1 MGVGNGPLIPRPAL
15 RQVPSATYEDVCGQE
30 DAVRAVRDL
39 IELPMRHGA
48 LFEAVGA
55 QPRPGGVILAGPPG
69 TGKTLL
75 ARAVAASCG
84 AHLELVGGPELLSPY
99 VGASE
104 QALRQVFER
113 ATQAAP
119 ALIVFDELDAFAPS
133 RQHAEA
139 QHQQALVAQ
148 LLTLLDGL
156 EPRRAVYVIAT
167 TNRPQAIDPA
177 LRRPG
182 RFDRV
187 VTMDLPRQAGR
198 AAILRHHL
206 TPLRLAD
213 GLEHERLAQWLAAR
227 TRGASGAD
235 LAHLC
240 QSAARLCVRQE
251 LEYRERRDSPGQ
263 SPLPEHN
270 MTAITTIP
278 NPLSTNNIATPPLAI
293 THAHFEQ
300 ALREWLAE
308 HAPSSPRPD

>member
-1 MGVGNGPLIPRPAL
+1 M
-15 RQVPSATYEDVCGQE
+15 
-30 DAVRAVRDL
+30 RAVRDL
-39 IELPMRHGA
+39 IELPMRHGH

-55 QPRPGGVILAGPPG
+55 RPCPGGVILAGPPG

-113 ATQAAP
+113 AAQAAP
-119 ALIVFDELDAFAPS
+119 ALIVFDELDSFAPS
-133 RQHAEA
+133 RQHADA

-156 EPRRAVYVIAT
+156 EPRRAVYVLAT

-187 VTMDLPRQAGR
+187 VTMGLPDQAGR

-206 TPLRLAD
+206 SPLRLAEALD
-213 GLEHERLAQWLAAR
+213 REALAHFLATQ

-240 QSAARLCVRQE
+240 QSAARHCVSQE
-251 LEYRERRDSPGQ
+251 LERREQCESTRQ
-263 SPLPEHN
+263 FPLPEHN
-270 MTAITTIP
+270 VMMTTTGVIP
-278 NPLSTNNIATPPLAI
+278 NPNVLTSAPPLAI
-293 THAHFEQ
+293 SQTHFDH

-308 HAPSSPRPD
+308 HPPTPCHPVQPRATANL